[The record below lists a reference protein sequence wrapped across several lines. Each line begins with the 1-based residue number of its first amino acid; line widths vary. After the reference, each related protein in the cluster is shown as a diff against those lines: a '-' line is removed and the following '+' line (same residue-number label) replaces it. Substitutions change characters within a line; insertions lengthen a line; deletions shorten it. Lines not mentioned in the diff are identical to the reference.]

1 MIGIVRLIQ
10 AGQVATARNACA
22 AAAAAAVLRQHSITV
37 SSDSLSV
44 GVGILAGRVHVCR
57 QRSLAS
63 TRLRGFVG

>member
-10 AGQVATARNACA
+10 AGQVATTRNAC

-44 GVGILAGRVHVCR
+44 GVGILAGRVSCV
-57 QRSLAS
+57 QTA
-63 TRLRGFVG
+63 